1 VILVGLR
8 LPGYIQPLFRLRCS
22 FTYHCT
28 VFSLVVGLPQY
39 RILLQSPPSPIAS
52 IPFPLP
58 IPPIPPIAP
67 PAPSLCLP
75 TFLSAKRKIPAAH
88 QHQHQHYCSTFSR
101 PQLLLISP
109 LCAHHPHTF
118 TYLHICDDALG
129 HLLYFCSYLARIA
142 PYISIVLAFST
153 SPPLLPP
160 PPQPQPAYRT
170 TSQPSAP
177 PQQLLELLQLHHL
190 PCTHYLSKCSPAAD
204 ML

>member
-8 LPGYIQPLFRLRCS
+8 LPGYIWPLFRLRCS
-22 FTYHCT
+22 FTYRCI
-28 VFSLVVGLPQY
+28 VFSIAVGLPSIASFY
-39 RILLQSPPSPIAS
+39 NPPSP
-52 IPFPLP
+52 FY
-58 IPPIPPIAP
+58 PPSPAP

-75 TFLSAKRKIPAAH
+75 TFSICEAKEIPAAH
-88 QHQHQHYCSTFSR
+88 KHFSR

-118 TYLHICDDALG
+118 TYLHICDDALR
-129 HLLYFCSYLARIA
+129 HLLYLCSFLARIA
-142 PYISIVLAFST
+142 PHISIDLAFST

-204 ML
+204 IL